1 MLTST
6 SILTGFRF
14 KHKLK
19 RMPINTSQIQ
29 FKMLEVHIDITIVTK
44 IMPMNSIITR
54 LTLLKEKLDL
64 SKVLILTTTLSQ
76 TQVVDMSRHQKSLNK
91 KLHN

>member
-6 SILTGFRF
+6 SILIGFRF
-14 KHKLK
+14 KQKLK
-19 RMPINTSQIQ
+19 REPIRTSQRM

-54 LTLLKEKLDL
+54 LTLLKGKLDL
-64 SKVLILTTTLSQ
+64 FKVSILTTTLSQ
-76 TQVVDMSRHQKSLNK
+76 TQMVDMRRYQQPLEK
-91 KLHN
+91 KLQN